1 MSLAI
6 PSETSW
12 EILPSAASFKT
23 FASNAAISTLF
34 MAESYTRTDEALVAL
49 SFPASL
55 EARFSARRLGACCRR
70 G

>member
-6 PSETSW
+6 PSETSLG
-12 EILPSAASFKT
+12 ILPLSRQLED
-23 FASNAAISTLF
+23 FASNAAISALF

-55 EARFSARRLGACCRR
+55 EARFSARRLGACCR
-70 G
+70 GG